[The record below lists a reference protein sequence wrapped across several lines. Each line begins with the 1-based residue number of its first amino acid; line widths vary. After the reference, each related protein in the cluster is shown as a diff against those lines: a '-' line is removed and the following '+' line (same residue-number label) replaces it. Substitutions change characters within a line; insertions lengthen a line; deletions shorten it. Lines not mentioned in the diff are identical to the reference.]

1 MMVYSLLADGVV
13 VVHGLFVLFVVLGGL
28 AVFRWR
34 RLARLHVPAAVWG
47 AWIELSGGVCPLTHL
62 ELWLRRLAGEGGY
75 HGGFIEHYLVPL
87 VYPEG
92 LTRGGQIALGLL
104 VAALNLAVYG
114 MILRYPRREKN
125 GKIS

>member
-28 AVFRWR
+28 VVLRWR

-62 ELWLRRLAGEGGY
+62 ELWLRRLAGESGY